1 MAHSQF
7 ELLRQRRFAPFFW
20 TQALGAFNDNVF
32 KNALVAMVTFVLVSL
47 TPEQES
53 TFIQLSA
60 GLFILPFF
68 LFSATSGQLS
78 ERFDKS
84 KLAQAVKWMEI
95 AIMLIAS
102 AGFIYKNVPLLMVCV
117 FGMGLHS
124 TLFGPLKYSLLPQ
137 VLKPEE
143 LTGGNGLVE
152 MGTFVAIL
160 LGTILGT
167 NLINIPVTGAYW
179 VAGATILIAVIGLLT
194 SRKMPTAPGTT
205 DTINWNPVS
214 ETLNT
219 LSFVTKNRSVFL
231 SCLGISWF
239 WFYGSV
245 FFTQLPQYSKYV
257 LGSSD
262 GTFTLLLS
270 LFSIGIAIG
279 SLLCEKLSHR
289 TVEIGLVPLGAIGMT
304 VFGADL
310 FFAHPQIMGEQK
322 LALMQ
327 VIAQPGVKRVMF
339 DLFMMAIFSGLYIVP
354 LFALVQSRTEKD
366 KVSRVI
372 AANNILNALFM
383 VVAAGLSYAA
393 LNVLHW
399 TIPQLLLSV
408 AILNAFAAIYIFSL
422 VPEFLMRFV
431 AWVLTKMMYKVDVK
445 GIEEHVPDEGA
456 VLIVCNHVSYM
467 DALILGGAIPRPTR
481 FVMYY
486 KIFQIPVAS
495 WFFKTARAIPIAGAK
510 ENMELMQKAFDEVDK
525 ALAEGEIVGIFPEG
539 KLTTD
544 GEIAEFKSGVE
555 KILARRAVPVV
566 PIALKG
572 MWASM
577 FSKRDSKLGRLRV
590 PRRIRAHIEVEAGPP
605 VPAAEANAEMLEAKV
620 KELRGNRA

>member
-1 MAHSQF
+1 MAHNQF
-7 ELLRQRRFAPFFW
+7 ELLKQRRFAPFFW

-32 KNALVAMVTFVLVSL
+32 KNALIAMVTFVLVSL
-47 TPEQES
+47 SEKQES
-53 TFIQLSA
+53 TFIQLASA
-60 GLFILPFF
+60 LFILPFF

-78 ERFDKS
+78 ERFDKA

-102 AGFIYKNVPLLMVCV
+102 VGFVYKSIPLLMACV

-137 VLKPEE
+137 VLRPEE

-160 LGTILGT
+160 VGTILGA
-167 NLINIPVTGAYW
+167 NLINIPDTGAYW
-179 VAGATILIAVIGLLT
+179 VAGATIVIAVVGLLT
-194 SRKMPTAPGTT
+194 ARKMPSAPGTT
-205 DTINWNPVS
+205 TSINWNPIS
-214 ETLNT
+214 ETLST

-257 LGSSD
+257 LGSSE

-310 FFAHPQIMGEQK
+310 FFAHPQIVGEK
-322 LALMQ
+322 GLVLMQ

-354 LFALVQSRTEKD
+354 LFALVQSRSDKD

-383 VVAAGLSYAA
+383 VVAAGLSYVA
-393 LNVLHW
+393 LNVLHF

-431 AWVLTKMMYKVDVK
+431 AWVLTKMMYNVDVK
-445 GIEEHVPDEGA
+445 GIEDNVPDEGPA
-456 VLIVCNHVSYM
+456 LIVCNHVSYM
-467 DALILGGAIPRPTR
+467 DALILGGAIPRPAR

-486 KIFQIPVAS
+486 KIFQFPVAS

-510 ENMELMQKAFDEVDK
+510 EDPDIMQKAFDEVDK

-544 GEIAEFKSGVE
+544 GEIAEFKAGVE
-555 KILARRAVPVV
+555 KILARRPVPVV

-577 FSKRDSKLGRLRV
+577 FSKRNSKLGQLRV
-590 PRRIRAHIEVEAGPP
+590 PHRFRAHIEVEAGPP
-605 VPAAEANAEMLEAKV
+605 VAAAEASAEVLEAKV
-620 KELRGNRA
+620 KALRGNRA

>member
-1 MAHSQF
+1 MAHNQF
-7 ELLRQRRFAPFFW
+7 ELLKQRRFAPFFW

-32 KNALVAMVTFVLVSL
+32 KNALIAMVTFVLVSL
-47 TPEQES
+47 SEKQES
-53 TFIQLSA
+53 TFIQLSSA
-60 GLFILPFF
+60 LFILPFF

-78 ERFDKS
+78 ERFDKAR
-84 KLAQAVKWMEI
+84 LAQAVKWMEI

-102 AGFIYKNVPLLMVCV
+102 VGFIYKNIPLLMVCV

-137 VLKPEE
+137 VLRPEE

-160 LGTILGT
+160 LGTILGA
-167 NLINIPVTGAYW
+167 NLINIPETGSYW
-179 VAGATILIAVIGLLT
+179 VAGATILIAVTGLLT
-194 SRKMPTAPGTT
+194 ARKMPAAPGTT
-205 DTINWNPVS
+205 DTINWNPIS

-257 LGSSD
+257 LGSSE

-310 FFAHPQIMGEQK
+310 FFAHPQIIGEK
-322 LALMQ
+322 GLLLSQ
-327 VIAQPGVKRVMF
+327 VIVQPGVKRVIF

-354 LFALVQSRTEKD
+354 LFALVQSRSDKD

-383 VVAAGLSYAA
+383 VVAAGLSYVA

-399 TIPQLLLSV
+399 TIPELLLAV
-408 AILNAFAAIYIFSL
+408 AVLNAFAAIYIFSL

-431 AWVLTKMMYKVDVK
+431 AWVLTKMMYKVEVK
-445 GIEEHVPDEGA
+445 GIEENVPDEGA

-510 ENMELMQKAFDEVDK
+510 EDPETMQKAFDEVDR

-544 GEIAEFKSGVE
+544 GEIAEFKAGVE

-590 PRRIRAHIEVEAGPP
+590 PRRIRAHIEVEAGT
-605 VPAAEANAEMLEAKV
+605 VVAATDASAEMLEAKV
-620 KELRGNRA
+620 KALRGNRA

>member
-1 MAHSQF
+1 MANSQF
-7 ELLRQRRFAPFFW
+7 ELLKQRRFLPFFL

-47 TPEQES
+47 TQQQES
-53 TFIQLSA
+53 IFINLAS

-78 ERFDKS
+78 ERFDKA

-102 AGFIYKNVPLLMVCV
+102 IGFIYKSIPLLMVCV

-167 NLINIPVTGAYW
+167 SLVTIPETGAYW
-179 VAGATILIAVIGLLT
+179 VAGATIIIAVIGLIT
-194 SRKMPTAPGTT
+194 SRKMPSLPPTT
-205 DTINWNPVS
+205 HTINWNPIT
-214 ETLNT
+214 ETIST
-219 LSFVTKNRSVFL
+219 LRYVTKNRSVFL

-245 FFTQLPQYSKYV
+245 FFTQLPQYAKYV
-257 LGSSD
+257 LGSSE

-310 FFAHPQIMGEQK
+310 YFAHPQIMGEQK
-322 LALMQ
+322 LLLMQ

-339 DLFMMAIFSGLYIVP
+339 DLFMMAVFSGLYIVP
-354 LFALVQSRTEKD
+354 LFALVQSRTDKD

-383 VVAAGLSYAA
+383 VVAAGLSVVA
-393 LNVLHW
+393 LTVWHW
-399 TIPQLLLSV
+399 TIPQLLLAV
-408 AILNAFAAIYIFSL
+408 AVLNAFAAIYIFSL

-431 AWVLTKMMYKVDVK
+431 AWVLTKMMYHVDVK
-445 GIEEHVPDEGA
+445 GIEEHVPDEGPA
-456 VLIVCNHVSYM
+456 LIVCNHVSYM
-467 DALILGGAIPRPTR
+467 DALILGGAIPRPAR

-510 ENMELMQKAFDEVDK
+510 EDPDIMQKAFDEVDK

-539 KLTTD
+539 TLSTD

-555 KILARRAVPVV
+555 KILARRSVPVV
-566 PIALKG
+566 PVALKG
-572 MWASM
+572 MWTSM
-577 FSKRDSKLGRLRV
+577 FSKRNSKLGQLRV
-590 PRRIRAHIEVEAGPP
+590 PHRFRAHIEVEAGPA
-605 VPAAEANAEMLEAKV
+605 VPAAQASAQVLEAKV
-620 KELRGNRA
+620 KALRGNRA

>member
-1 MAHSQF
+1 MANSQF
-7 ELLRQRRFAPFFW
+7 ELLKQRRFLPFFL

-47 TPEQES
+47 TQQQES
-53 TFIQLSA
+53 IFINLAS

-78 ERFDKS
+78 ERFDKA

-102 AGFIYKNVPLLMVCV
+102 IGFIYKSIPLLMVCV

-167 NLINIPVTGAYW
+167 SLVTIPETGAYW
-179 VAGATILIAVIGLLT
+179 VAGATIIIAVIGLIT
-194 SRKMPTAPGTT
+194 SRKMPSLPPTT
-205 DTINWNPVS
+205 HTINWNPIT
-214 ETLNT
+214 ETIST
-219 LSFVTKNRSVFL
+219 LRYVTKNRSVFL

-245 FFTQLPQYSKYV
+245 FFTQLPQYAKYV
-257 LGSSD
+257 LGSSE

-310 FFAHPQIMGEQK
+310 YFAHPQIMGEQK
-322 LALMQ
+322 LLLMQ

-339 DLFMMAIFSGLYIVP
+339 DLFMMAVFSGLYIVP
-354 LFALVQSRTEKD
+354 LFALVQSRTDKD

-383 VVAAGLSYAA
+383 VVAAGLSVVA
-393 LNVLHW
+393 LTVWHW
-399 TIPQLLLSV
+399 TIPQLLLAV
-408 AILNAFAAIYIFSL
+408 AVLNAFAAIYIFSL

-431 AWVLTKMMYKVDVK
+431 AWVLTKLMYHVDVK
-445 GIEEHVPDEGA
+445 GIEEHVPDEGPA
-456 VLIVCNHVSYM
+456 LIVCNHVSYM
-467 DALILGGAIPRPTR
+467 DALILGGAIPRPAR

-510 ENMELMQKAFDEVDK
+510 EDPDIMQKAFDEVDK

-539 KLTTD
+539 KLSTD

-566 PIALKG
+566 PVALKG

-577 FSKRDSKLGRLRV
+577 FSKRNSKLGQLRV
-590 PRRIRAHIEVEAGPP
+590 PHRFRAHIEVEAGPA
-605 VPAAEANAEMLEAKV
+605 VPAAEVSAEALEAKV
-620 KELRGNRA
+620 KALRGNRA